1 MSEDGAASSDSRKRS
16 RESSAEPRRTHRK
29 TETRVFYS
37 EVMAQ
42 EREMERINFEKSRHQ
57 QSSPTQLRKGET
69 VESPAKRSK
78 QKRAEERR
86 TKRQKL
92 RCNMSPR
99 SPDGGPQ
106 LPLRSGVSLVN
117 LEGDAAQLQRKRRFA
132 RDEDAIHD
140 ATLHSTAWRNLKFA
154 EAPGNLLPDRDG
166 VSEPFALV
174 FDAPLEEFGDEL
186 KEKCAVS
193 TEFLKSKP
201 LTMMS
206 GTRGEAKEELQV
218 EERVKQLIEEATP
231 LVKKCHAAR
240 ANAIIA
246 KTRQQIAAYLEQR
259 PVMREKAC
267 TLTGLPLQISRL
279 EKVAARRLLRDDEFA
294 TEGVIRPHYS
304 IGRTEADHSGHV
316 YPEVVTFLSKI
327 APIPRS
333 TTCMLSC
340 GTHRVEDDPIIR
352 FVPYFS
358 ANNAKNK
365 APQFSSMESCK
376 DTLVGMDNEVNEYVL
391 RYVVSACGGDQAVF
405 EALQRCGAFTQPFA
419 NYSDILERVTRE
431 RLYKKHLHE
440 LEAQQNSVGVSGR
453 TVVTLLEECF
463 AARTGAHL
471 RGRLQPFPA
480 HVLLNHLQEGGDTGV
495 RNAPSKEF
503 KELAIKYQDF
513 FCRRCCTYSCRNH
526 GREQPVPV
534 VRVDPSYPLVKAS
547 VKLWRRVEEEQLA
560 EVLAEEEEQD
570 DADDEMDGEQTPES
584 DEPMSELTPAVES
597 TDNEDK
603 TQKPAPD
610 SAAVG
615 AASTRRSSRAQ
626 TAASTKASS
635 KKLNAIRLRKLVRS
649 KTSDV
654 SEYLGFD
661 GIYQSLTQDRKS
673 ELLSADM
680 RCGPHCCKPVSD
692 TTQDGDIDG
701 FSALQDKRWDDSE
714 VALLDKLERCIG
726 PNPCALAALIAT
738 RSCTDVAEFL
748 RERESRLHDDL
759 HELGLFRSGPYGR
772 NRDRSNGV
780 LGNSFEHLRRTRSQ
794 RMKDRGANHEYV
806 PCNHDGGSCD
816 SAQCSCMRRDHYC
829 EKSCGCSPDCSNRFP
844 GCHCEVGQC
853 RTSECPCYF
862 AARECDP
869 DVCTSCGAS
878 ELPVIIADE
887 ESKGKTAAQLKTCGN
902 VNIMR
907 GQMRKI
913 GVSASETHGW
923 GAYAMESVKKGEFL
937 YEYTGSLLSQD
948 EAERRG
954 NVYDKTTISFL
965 FDLNEDSVVDA
976 TRKGNKSKFANH
988 DSGDPKCFARIML
1001 VNGDHRIGIYAKQG
1015 ITAGDELFFDYGY
1028 SGVIPDWSQS
1038 RIGSSKDTAS
1048 VEEDDDNKAS
1058 SVDVKEER
1066 EQNARPNFQAEANYL
1081 CLEERLGGLCMR
1093 DGIHIGGASGNLS
1106 LSVRRHMEYNWGDP
1120 KKNSL
1125 LSSRMMAKAEVTRKK
1140 RLTSVRSTL
1149 SNQLHPAIE
1158 NKLRK
1163 KKKAPDSARRHLDGD
1178 DNNSRSSCNNNDT
1191 YDGDKTEPQL
1201 ASDDESSTLDTI
1213 RHDVFPVPARAS
1225 YTNNVSMFDEFD
1237 QNAAADG
1244 LFHPASAIEAFAE
1257 HDAKYHQEI
1266 KSASG
1271 KSRSGPR
1278 RARSGSEYPPSRE
1291 NHRLPALHRGKI
1303 KRVSTRPE
1311 EKMQRA
1317 INNGSA
1323 PASMTTASSLSKLV
1337 DADNKKRGLSATQ
1350 SDSKLYAPRG
1360 QDTVPSTADR
1370 NALDFLERE
1379 FECESDNNPH
1389 NSPVAKSS
1397 RAVSELD
1404 NNEAP
1409 DDSSSVVPQL
1419 DISLARK
1426 FEQLKHI
1433 MKSNREKHNSARGNS
1448 EHPSNEAPGASSS
1461 STGHPKASSRSNQVS
1476 AKSTIRASS
1485 SGSSATKNG
1494 GEARTKG
1501 VLMKRSTPAARASE
1515 NMNNGPPGSKHTSG
1529 AASRKTSSS
1538 VAVAKAPL
1546 IRSRKEMKVRSGVSL
1561 SALKAE
1567 HQEALQMLKELGG
1580 PMDLDYLHVQID
1592 VDSNT
1597 SKARVGRNITR
1608 TTGINRSSGS
1618 TMALAGSKSTNQ
1630 LHAGDSALTPPTS
1643 SVSMVTKLR
1652 ESISSGRS
1660 RESSPRPSSSSGREV
1675 KKDDA
1680 SSLVPE
1686 STESNQTRVQ
1696 ESAADITAALDKA
1709 ALVDPEIALH
1719 SSSPPSL
1726 SPNKSSSD
1734 PWKQYEDDIIGD
1746 EDEDNNE
1753 LEHDGCSQV
1762 KAKPGG
1768 RYSDEDFESDR

>member
-1 MSEDGAASSDSRKRS
+1 MKAPDTDMSEDGAASSDSRKRS

-333 TTCMLSC
+333 TT
-340 GTHRVEDDPIIR
+340 
-352 FVPYFS
+352 

-391 RYVVSACGGDQAVF
+391 R
-405 EALQRCGAFTQPFA
+405 
-419 NYSDILERVTRE
+419 
-431 RLYKKHLHE
+431 
-440 LEAQQNSVGVSGR
+440 
-453 TVVTLLEECF
+453 
-463 AARTGAHL
+463 
-471 RGRLQPFPA
+471 
-480 HVLLNHLQEGGDTGV
+480 
-495 RNAPSKEF
+495 
-503 KELAIKYQDF
+503 
-513 FCRRCCTYSCRNH
+513 
-526 GREQPVPV
+526 
-534 VRVDPSYPLVKAS
+534 YPLVKAS

-615 AASTRRSSRAQ
+615 AASTR
-626 TAASTKASS
+626 
-635 KKLNAIRLRKLVRS
+635 
-649 KTSDV
+649 
-654 SEYLGFD
+654 
-661 GIYQSLTQDRKS
+661 
-673 ELLSADM
+673 
-680 RCGPHCCKPVSD
+680 
-692 TTQDGDIDG
+692 
-701 FSALQDKRWDDSE
+701 
-714 VALLDKLERCIG
+714 
-726 PNPCALAALIAT
+726 
-738 RSCTDVAEFL
+738 
-748 RERESRLHDDL
+748 
-759 HELGLFRSGPYGR
+759 
-772 NRDRSNGV
+772 
-780 LGNSFEHLRRTRSQ
+780 
-794 RMKDRGANHEYV
+794 
-806 PCNHDGGSCD
+806 
-816 SAQCSCMRRDHYC
+816 
-829 EKSCGCSPDCSNRFP
+829 
-844 GCHCEVGQC
+844 
-853 RTSECPCYF
+853 
-862 AARECDP
+862 
-869 DVCTSCGAS
+869 S

-1001 VNGDHRIGIYAKQG
+1001 VNGDHRIGIYAKQD

-1058 SVDVKEER
+1058 SVDLNSIPKQV
-1066 EQNARPNFQAEANYL
+1066 
-1081 CLEERLGGLCMR
+1081 
-1093 DGIHIGGASGNLS
+1093 LS
-1106 LSVRRHMEYNWGDP
+1106 ITNT
-1120 KKNSL
+1120 
-1125 LSSRMMAKAEVTRKK
+1125 LSST
-1140 RLTSVRSTL
+1140 
-1149 SNQLHPAIE
+1149 IE
-1158 NKLRK
+1158 

-1225 YTNNVSMFDEFD
+1225 YTNNV
-1237 QNAAADG
+1237 
-1244 LFHPASAIEAFAE
+1244 
-1257 HDAKYHQEI
+1257 
-1266 KSASG
+1266 
-1271 KSRSGPR
+1271 
-1278 RARSGSEYPPSRE
+1278 
-1291 NHRLPALHRGKI
+1291 
-1303 KRVSTRPE
+1303 
-1311 EKMQRA
+1311 
-1317 INNGSA
+1317 
-1323 PASMTTASSLSKLV
+1323 
-1337 DADNKKRGLSATQ
+1337 
-1350 SDSKLYAPRG
+1350 
-1360 QDTVPSTADR
+1360 
-1370 NALDFLERE
+1370 
-1379 FECESDNNPH
+1379 
-1389 NSPVAKSS
+1389 
-1397 RAVSELD
+1397 
-1404 NNEAP
+1404 
-1409 DDSSSVVPQL
+1409 
-1419 DISLARK
+1419 
-1426 FEQLKHI
+1426 
-1433 MKSNREKHNSARGNS
+1433 
-1448 EHPSNEAPGASSS
+1448 
-1461 STGHPKASSRSNQVS
+1461 
-1476 AKSTIRASS
+1476 
-1485 SGSSATKNG
+1485 
-1494 GEARTKG
+1494 
-1501 VLMKRSTPAARASE
+1501 
-1515 NMNNGPPGSKHTSG
+1515 
-1529 AASRKTSSS
+1529 
-1538 VAVAKAPL
+1538 
-1546 IRSRKEMKVRSGVSL
+1546 
-1561 SALKAE
+1561 
-1567 HQEALQMLKELGG
+1567 
-1580 PMDLDYLHVQID
+1580 
-1592 VDSNT
+1592 
-1597 SKARVGRNITR
+1597 
-1608 TTGINRSSGS
+1608 
-1618 TMALAGSKSTNQ
+1618 
-1630 LHAGDSALTPPTS
+1630 
-1643 SVSMVTKLR
+1643 
-1652 ESISSGRS
+1652 
-1660 RESSPRPSSSSGREV
+1660 
-1675 KKDDA
+1675 
-1680 SSLVPE
+1680 
-1686 STESNQTRVQ
+1686 
-1696 ESAADITAALDKA
+1696 
-1709 ALVDPEIALH
+1709 
-1719 SSSPPSL
+1719 
-1726 SPNKSSSD
+1726 
-1734 PWKQYEDDIIGD
+1734 
-1746 EDEDNNE
+1746 
-1753 LEHDGCSQV
+1753 
-1762 KAKPGG
+1762 
-1768 RYSDEDFESDR
+1768 

>member
-16 RESSAEPRRTHRK
+16 RESSSEPRRTHRK

-57 QSSPTQLRKGET
+57 QSSPTQLRKGEM

-92 RCNMSPR
+92 RRNMSPR

-132 RDEDAIHD
+132 RDEDAIQD

-259 PVMREKAC
+259 PMMREKAC

-279 EKVAARRLLRDDEFA
+279 EKVAARRLLRDD
-294 TEGVIRPHYS
+294 
-304 IGRTEADHSGHV
+304 
-316 YPEVVTFLSKI
+316 
-327 APIPRS
+327 
-333 TTCMLSC
+333 
-340 GTHRVEDDPIIR
+340 DDVSQQDCTDPALYD
-352 FVPYFS
+352 V

-391 RYVVSACGGDQAVF
+391 RT
-405 EALQRCGAFTQPFA
+405 R
-419 NYSDILERVTRE
+419 YSGEI
-431 RLYKKHLHE
+431 
-440 LEAQQNSVGVSGR
+440 
-453 TVVTLLEECF
+453 ECF

-570 DADDEMDGEQTPES
+570 DADDEMDGEQTPKS

-680 RCGPHCCKPVSD
+680 RCGPHCCKSVSD

-714 VALLDKLERCIG
+714 VALLDKLERCVG

-772 NRDRSNGV
+772 NRERSNGV

-902 VNIMR
+902 VDIMR

-1001 VNGDHRIGIYAKQG
+1001 VNGDHRIGIYAKQD

-1058 SVDVKEER
+1058 SVDVKEE
-1066 EQNARPNFQAEANYL
+1066 
-1081 CLEERLGGLCMR
+1081 
-1093 DGIHIGGASGNLS
+1093 
-1106 LSVRRHMEYNWGDP
+1106 
-1120 KKNSL
+1120 
-1125 LSSRMMAKAEVTRKK
+1125 
-1140 RLTSVRSTL
+1140 
-1149 SNQLHPAIE
+1149 
-1158 NKLRK
+1158 
-1163 KKKAPDSARRHLDGD
+1163 
-1178 DNNSRSSCNNNDT
+1178 
-1191 YDGDKTEPQL
+1191 
-1201 ASDDESSTLDTI
+1201 
-1213 RHDVFPVPARAS
+1213 
-1225 YTNNVSMFDEFD
+1225 
-1237 QNAAADG
+1237 
-1244 LFHPASAIEAFAE
+1244 
-1257 HDAKYHQEI
+1257 
-1266 KSASG
+1266 
-1271 KSRSGPR
+1271 
-1278 RARSGSEYPPSRE
+1278 
-1291 NHRLPALHRGKI
+1291 
-1303 KRVSTRPE
+1303 
-1311 EKMQRA
+1311 
-1317 INNGSA
+1317 
-1323 PASMTTASSLSKLV
+1323 
-1337 DADNKKRGLSATQ
+1337 
-1350 SDSKLYAPRG
+1350 
-1360 QDTVPSTADR
+1360 
-1370 NALDFLERE
+1370 
-1379 FECESDNNPH
+1379 
-1389 NSPVAKSS
+1389 
-1397 RAVSELD
+1397 
-1404 NNEAP
+1404 
-1409 DDSSSVVPQL
+1409 
-1419 DISLARK
+1419 
-1426 FEQLKHI
+1426 
-1433 MKSNREKHNSARGNS
+1433 
-1448 EHPSNEAPGASSS
+1448 
-1461 STGHPKASSRSNQVS
+1461 
-1476 AKSTIRASS
+1476 
-1485 SGSSATKNG
+1485 
-1494 GEARTKG
+1494 
-1501 VLMKRSTPAARASE
+1501 
-1515 NMNNGPPGSKHTSG
+1515 
-1529 AASRKTSSS
+1529 
-1538 VAVAKAPL
+1538 
-1546 IRSRKEMKVRSGVSL
+1546 
-1561 SALKAE
+1561 
-1567 HQEALQMLKELGG
+1567 
-1580 PMDLDYLHVQID
+1580 
-1592 VDSNT
+1592 
-1597 SKARVGRNITR
+1597 
-1608 TTGINRSSGS
+1608 
-1618 TMALAGSKSTNQ
+1618 
-1630 LHAGDSALTPPTS
+1630 
-1643 SVSMVTKLR
+1643 
-1652 ESISSGRS
+1652 
-1660 RESSPRPSSSSGREV
+1660 
-1675 KKDDA
+1675 
-1680 SSLVPE
+1680 
-1686 STESNQTRVQ
+1686 
-1696 ESAADITAALDKA
+1696 
-1709 ALVDPEIALH
+1709 
-1719 SSSPPSL
+1719 
-1726 SPNKSSSD
+1726 
-1734 PWKQYEDDIIGD
+1734 
-1746 EDEDNNE
+1746 
-1753 LEHDGCSQV
+1753 
-1762 KAKPGG
+1762 
-1768 RYSDEDFESDR
+1768 

>member
-1 MSEDGAASSDSRKRS
+1 MKAPDADMSEDGAASSDSRKRKRS

-92 RCNMSPR
+92 RRNMSPR

-117 LEGDAAQLQRKRRFA
+117 LEGDAAQLQHKRRFA
-132 RDEDAIHD
+132 RDEDAIQD

-154 EAPGNLLPDRDG
+154 EAPVNLLPDRDG

-246 KTRQQIAAYLEQR
+246 KTRQQIAAFLEQR

-333 TTCMLSC
+333 TT
-340 GTHRVEDDPIIR
+340 
-352 FVPYFS
+352 

-391 RYVVSACGGDQAVF
+391 R
-405 EALQRCGAFTQPFA
+405 
-419 NYSDILERVTRE
+419 
-431 RLYKKHLHE
+431 
-440 LEAQQNSVGVSGR
+440 
-453 TVVTLLEECF
+453 
-463 AARTGAHL
+463 
-471 RGRLQPFPA
+471 
-480 HVLLNHLQEGGDTGV
+480 
-495 RNAPSKEF
+495 
-503 KELAIKYQDF
+503 
-513 FCRRCCTYSCRNH
+513 
-526 GREQPVPV
+526 
-534 VRVDPSYPLVKAS
+534 YPLVKAS

-714 VALLDKLERCIG
+714 VALLDKLERCNFSGSVKADCTMIFMS
-726 PNPCALAALIAT
+726 LAY
-738 RSCTDVAEFL
+738 SEV
-748 RERESRLHDDL
+748 
-759 HELGLFRSGPYGR
+759 
-772 NRDRSNGV
+772 V
-780 LGNSFEHLRRTRSQ
+780 L
-794 RMKDRGANHEYV
+794 
-806 PCNHDGGSCD
+806 
-816 SAQCSCMRRDHYC
+816 
-829 EKSCGCSPDCSNRFP
+829 
-844 GCHCEVGQC
+844 GQC

-1001 VNGDHRIGIYAKQG
+1001 VNGDHRIGIYAKQD

-1058 SVDVKEER
+1058 SVDVKEE
-1066 EQNARPNFQAEANYL
+1066 
-1081 CLEERLGGLCMR
+1081 
-1093 DGIHIGGASGNLS
+1093 
-1106 LSVRRHMEYNWGDP
+1106 
-1120 KKNSL
+1120 
-1125 LSSRMMAKAEVTRKK
+1125 
-1140 RLTSVRSTL
+1140 
-1149 SNQLHPAIE
+1149 
-1158 NKLRK
+1158 
-1163 KKKAPDSARRHLDGD
+1163 
-1178 DNNSRSSCNNNDT
+1178 
-1191 YDGDKTEPQL
+1191 
-1201 ASDDESSTLDTI
+1201 
-1213 RHDVFPVPARAS
+1213 
-1225 YTNNVSMFDEFD
+1225 
-1237 QNAAADG
+1237 
-1244 LFHPASAIEAFAE
+1244 
-1257 HDAKYHQEI
+1257 
-1266 KSASG
+1266 
-1271 KSRSGPR
+1271 
-1278 RARSGSEYPPSRE
+1278 
-1291 NHRLPALHRGKI
+1291 
-1303 KRVSTRPE
+1303 
-1311 EKMQRA
+1311 
-1317 INNGSA
+1317 
-1323 PASMTTASSLSKLV
+1323 
-1337 DADNKKRGLSATQ
+1337 
-1350 SDSKLYAPRG
+1350 
-1360 QDTVPSTADR
+1360 
-1370 NALDFLERE
+1370 
-1379 FECESDNNPH
+1379 
-1389 NSPVAKSS
+1389 
-1397 RAVSELD
+1397 
-1404 NNEAP
+1404 
-1409 DDSSSVVPQL
+1409 
-1419 DISLARK
+1419 
-1426 FEQLKHI
+1426 
-1433 MKSNREKHNSARGNS
+1433 
-1448 EHPSNEAPGASSS
+1448 
-1461 STGHPKASSRSNQVS
+1461 
-1476 AKSTIRASS
+1476 
-1485 SGSSATKNG
+1485 
-1494 GEARTKG
+1494 
-1501 VLMKRSTPAARASE
+1501 
-1515 NMNNGPPGSKHTSG
+1515 
-1529 AASRKTSSS
+1529 
-1538 VAVAKAPL
+1538 
-1546 IRSRKEMKVRSGVSL
+1546 
-1561 SALKAE
+1561 
-1567 HQEALQMLKELGG
+1567 
-1580 PMDLDYLHVQID
+1580 
-1592 VDSNT
+1592 
-1597 SKARVGRNITR
+1597 
-1608 TTGINRSSGS
+1608 
-1618 TMALAGSKSTNQ
+1618 
-1630 LHAGDSALTPPTS
+1630 
-1643 SVSMVTKLR
+1643 
-1652 ESISSGRS
+1652 
-1660 RESSPRPSSSSGREV
+1660 
-1675 KKDDA
+1675 
-1680 SSLVPE
+1680 
-1686 STESNQTRVQ
+1686 
-1696 ESAADITAALDKA
+1696 
-1709 ALVDPEIALH
+1709 
-1719 SSSPPSL
+1719 
-1726 SPNKSSSD
+1726 
-1734 PWKQYEDDIIGD
+1734 
-1746 EDEDNNE
+1746 
-1753 LEHDGCSQV
+1753 
-1762 KAKPGG
+1762 
-1768 RYSDEDFESDR
+1768 